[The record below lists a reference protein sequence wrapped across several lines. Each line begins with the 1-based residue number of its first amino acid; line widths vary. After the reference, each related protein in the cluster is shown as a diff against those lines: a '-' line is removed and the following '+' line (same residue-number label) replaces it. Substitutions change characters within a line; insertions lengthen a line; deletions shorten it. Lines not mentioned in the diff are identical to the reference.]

1 MTGLVSTYETRPVII
16 SHIMQI
22 KPSKTT
28 IFLLTAGCF
37 LSFFVFGFTDN
48 LKGPTLPAMLAEL
61 NFSYGTGGNIFFGEY
76 LGFLIA
82 TLITGILADRFGLKS
97 VIILAGVFLGIG
109 AGGYSFFQ
117 SAILLSGSLFIL
129 GMGLGALE
137 LGPNAIIVSLHHEH
151 KGLYLNLMSV
161 LHGLGSLIAPLF
173 AGWLLSISVS
183 WRMTYRWDI
192 LLIALFVVIFIFL
205 RFPKAEEKARL
216 DFRHIPQIAFKGQL
230 PWFYAAITFYVAAE
244 IGIAS
249 WLVTF
254 LQEIYNIPVAASN
267 QALALF
273 FATMMIGRLIGGFF
287 VRRIGYLRSI
297 LFMNIGGILC
307 LIAGL
312 LGTKEIAFLLP
323 LTGFFLS
330 ITFPTITA
338 AVSDTHT
345 ENGNTILGVLFT
357 FAGLG
362 GVIGPWFIAW
372 GSDLFGLQMGFS
384 LNIMFMMIL
393 IISVTILMK
402 RISNGQKT

>member
-1 MTGLVSTYETRPVII
+1 
-16 SHIMQI
+16 MQI
-22 KPSKTT
+22 KPSRTT
-28 IFLLTAGCF
+28 VFLLTAGCF
-37 LSFFVFGFTDN
+37 LAFFVFGFTDN

-97 VIILAGVFLGIG
+97 VILLAGVFLGIG
-109 AGGYSFFQ
+109 VGGYSFFQ

-137 LGPNAIIVSLHHEH
+137 LGPNAIIVSLHHERR
-151 KGLYLNLMSV
+151 GLYLNLMSV
-161 LHGLGSLIAPLF
+161 LHGLGSLVAPLF

-183 WRMTYRWDI
+183 WRTIYRWDI
-192 LLIALFVVIFIFL
+192 LLIALFMFIFTFL
-205 RFPKAEEKARL
+205 RFPKAEEKAQL

-230 PWFYAAITFYVAAE
+230 PWFYVAITFYVAAE
-244 IGIAS
+244 IGVAS

-254 LQEIYNIPVAASN
+254 LQEIRSIPVAASS
-267 QALALF
+267 QSLSFF
-273 FATMMIGRLIGGFF
+273 FAAMMIGRLIGGFF
-287 VRRIGYLRSI
+287 VQRVGYLRSI
-297 LFMNIGGILC
+297 FFMTIGGILC
-307 LIAGL
+307 FIAGL
-312 LGTKEIAFLLP
+312 FGPRETAFLLP

-330 ITFPTITA
+330 LIFPTITA
-338 AVSDTHT
+338 AVSDTRT

-372 GSDLFGLQMGFS
+372 GSDLFGLQTGFA
-384 LNIMFMMIL
+384 LNVVFMVIL
-393 IISVTILMK
+393 LISVAILMK
-402 RISNGQKT
+402 RTSNEQKT

>member
-1 MTGLVSTYETRPVII
+1 
-16 SHIMQI
+16 MQI

-48 LKGPTLPAMLAEL
+48 LKGPTLPSMLAEL
-61 NFSYGTGGNIFFGEY
+61 HISYGTGGNIFFGEY

-109 AGGYSFFQ
+109 VGGYSFFT
-117 SAILLSGSLFIL
+117 SAVLLSGSLFIL

-137 LGPNAIIVSLHHEH
+137 LGPNAIIVSLHHER
-151 KGLYLNLMSV
+151 KGLYLNLMAV
-161 LHGLGSLIAPLF
+161 LHGFGSLIAPLF

-183 WRMTYRWDI
+183 WRVIYRWDI
-192 LLIALFVVIFIFL
+192 LLVALFVIIFIFL
-205 RFPKAEEKARL
+205 RFPKAEEKAQL

-230 PWFYAAITFYVAAE
+230 PWFYATITFYVAAE
-244 IGIAS
+244 IGLVS

-254 LQEIYNIPVAASN
+254 LQEIRGVSVTASN
-267 QALALF
+267 QSLAVF
-273 FATMMIGRLIGGFF
+273 FAVLMLGRLIGGFL
-287 VRRIGYLRSI
+287 VHRIGYLRSI
-297 LFMNIGGILC
+297 LFMTIGGILC
-307 LIAGL
+307 FTAGL
-312 LGTKEIAFLLP
+312 FGPKEFFFLLP
-323 LTGFFLS
+323 ITGFFFS
-330 ITFPTITA
+330 VIFPTITA

-357 FAGLG
+357 FAGIG
-362 GVIGPWFIAW
+362 GLIGPWLIAW

-384 LNIMFMMIL
+384 LVIVFLVITL
-393 IISVTILMK
+393 ISATTLIK
-402 RISNGQKT
+402 RISNGQTT

>member
-1 MTGLVSTYETRPVII
+1 
-16 SHIMQI
+16 MQT

-48 LKGPTLPAMLAEL
+48 LKGPTLPSMLAEL
-61 NFSYGTGGNIFFGEY
+61 HISYGTGGNIFFGEY

-97 VIILAGVFLGIG
+97 VILLAGVFLGIG
-109 AGGYSFFQ
+109 VSGYSSFQ
-117 SAILLSGSLFIL
+117 SAILLSGSLFVL
-129 GMGLGALE
+129 GLGLGALE

-151 KGLYLNLMSV
+151 KGLYLNLMAV

-183 WRMTYRWDI
+183 WRVIYRWDI
-192 LLIALFVVIFIFL
+192 LLIALFIFVFIFL
-205 RFPKAEEKARL
+205 RFPKAEEKTQL

-230 PWFYAAITFYVAAE
+230 PWFYVAILFYVAVE

-254 LQEIYNIPVAASN
+254 LQKIHNISVTAST
-267 QALALF
+267 QSLSIF
-273 FATMMIGRLIGGFF
+273 FATIMIGRLLGGFF
-287 VRRIGYLRSI
+287 VQRIGYVRSNLYMAVGATFCI
-297 LFMNIGGILC
+297 
-307 LIAGL
+307 IAGL
-312 LGTKEIAFLLP
+312 FGPKELFFLLP
-323 LTGFFLS
+323 ASGLFLS
-330 ITFPTITA
+330 IMFPTFTA

-345 ENGNTILGVLFT
+345 ENANTILGVLFT

-362 GVIGPWFIAW
+362 GVVGPWLMGW
-372 GSDLFGLQMGFS
+372 VSDLFGLQIGFS
-384 LNIMFMMIL
+384 
-393 IISVTILMK
+393 TILLFTAVML
-402 RISNGQKT
+402 ISLIVLAKGEPNEKDIKLGTSFDRPN